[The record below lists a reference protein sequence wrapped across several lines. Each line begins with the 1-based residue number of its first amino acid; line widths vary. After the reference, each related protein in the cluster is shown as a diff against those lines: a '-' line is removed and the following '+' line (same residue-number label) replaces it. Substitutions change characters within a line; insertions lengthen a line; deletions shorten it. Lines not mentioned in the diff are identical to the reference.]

1 MKRLLTFILAA
12 VLCFSAAAESIRTIR
27 NVDTRVELNPDGSA
41 RVTQVWD
48 AEAGNSGTEFYIP
61 VENLGPMTIS
71 DLQVSENGVAYESL
85 GDKWDVDRNRDFKT
99 RKCGIVRKSHGVEL
113 CWGLGEKGNHVWT
126 IRYNLTGLVQAY
138 EDADGFN
145 YMFVNRGMDPAPE
158 HVRVTIVP
166 AFDCPEWT
174 YDNTRVWGFGFYG
187 DINVVDGAV
196 VAESSESMD
205 SGCSVITLVRFEKGL
220 FQPAVVREGSFQD
233 LLDRALD
240 GSSYGDDDDGK
251 WFLMIFAFFFLGGFL
266 FLIWAAIVSALGFKW
281 KKSFFG
287 QRKIT
292 EWFRDVPLEGNL
304 FAAHY
309 ALCKGRRFE
318 TQAPA
323 NNLIGAFFLRWIM
336 NGQVNVLR
344 ASDNAKRVDLAFV
357 ADTVSEDDVEES
369 LYQMAR
375 QAAGSNQ
382 VLEKNEFEK
391 WSKDNYNKMTAWPDR
406 ALARGKSWFH
416 NKGFL
421 IKDTTCTAQGQEEAR
436 RVIMFRNYLKDF
448 TLHDERAA
456 MEVRLWKEYLVY
468 AQLFGIADK
477 VAQEFKKLYPAQ
489 FEEVAR
495 NTGLDPTTLYYTIRW
510 TNSMST
516 RAYTNAVSKAGNIN
530 GTGGHTSFGGGG
542 GFSGGGFGG
551 GGR

>member
-1 MKRLLTFILAA
+1 MKRLLCLIFAA
-12 VLCFSAAAESIRTIR
+12 VLCISAAADSIRTIR
-27 NVDTRVELNPDGSA
+27 DVDIRVELSRDGSA
-41 RVTQVWD
+41 WVTQRWE
-48 AEAGNSGTEFYIP
+48 AEAGGSGTEFYIP
-61 VENLGPMTIS
+61 VGNLGPMTIGQLS
-71 DLQVSENGVAYESL
+71 VSENGVPYESL
-85 GDKWDVDRNRDFKT
+85 EDTWDVDRDRSYKAG
-99 RKCGIVRKSHGVEL
+99 KCGIVRKKDGVEL
-113 CWGLGEKGNHVWT
+113 CWGLGNAGWHNWEV
-126 IRYNLTGLVQAY
+126 RFFVTGLVQAY
-138 EDADGFN
+138 DDADAFN

-205 SGCSVITLVRFEKGL
+205 SDCAVITLVRFEKGL

-448 TLHDERAA
+448 TLNDERAA
-456 MEVRLWKEYLVY
+456 VEVRLWKEYLVY

-516 RAYTNAVSKAGNIN
+516 RAYTNAVTKAGNIN

>member
-1 MKRLLTFILAA
+1 MKRLLTVILAA
-12 VLCFSAAAESIRTIR
+12 VLCISAAAESIRTIR
-27 NVDTRVELNPDGSA
+27 SVDTRVELNQDGSA

-48 AEAGNSGTEFYIP
+48 AEAGGSGTEFYIP

-85 GDKWDVDRNRDFKT
+85 GDRWDVDKSRNFKT
-99 RKCGIVRKSHGVEL
+99 GKCGIVRKSHGVEL

-126 IRYNLTGLVQAY
+126 VRYTLTGLVQAY
-138 EDADGFN
+138 DDADGFN
-145 YMFVNRGMDPAPE
+145 YMFVNRGMDPAPN
-158 HVRVTIVP
+158 HARVTVVP
-166 AFDCPEWT
+166 AFDCPQWT
-174 YDNTRVWGFGFYG
+174 YDNTRVWAFGFYG

-196 VAESSESMD
+196 VAETSESMD
-205 SGCSVITLVRFEKGL
+205 GSCALITLVRFEKGL
-220 FQPAVVREGSFQD
+220 FQPAVVKGGPFQD

-240 GSSYGDDDDGK
+240 GSSYGEDDDSV
-251 WFLMIFAFFFLGGFL
+251 FIMIFGFL
-266 FLIWAAIVSALGFKW
+266 FTGGFALMLWVAIASALGFKW

-287 QRKIT
+287 KKKIT

-309 ALCKGRRFE
+309 ALTKGKRFE
-318 TQAPA
+318 VSAPA

-336 NGQVNVLR
+336 NGQVNVQR
-344 ASDNAKRVDLAFV
+344 ESGNAKRVDLSFV
-357 ADTVSEDDVEES
+357 AETVSQDDVEES

-375 QAAGSNQ
+375 QAAGSNL
-382 VLEKNEFEK
+382 VLEKNEFEQ
-391 WSKDNYNKMTAWPDR
+391 WSKDNYSKMTAWPDR

-416 NKGFL
+416 DKGYL
-421 IKDTTCTAQGQEEAR
+421 VKDTTLTAPGQVEACHL
-436 RVIMFRNYLKDF
+436 VEFRNYLKNF
-448 TLHDERAA
+448 TLSDERAA
-456 MEVRLWKEYLVY
+456 VEVRLWKEYLVY

-495 NTGLDPTTLYYTIRW
+495 STGLDPTTLYYTMRW
-510 TNSMST
+510 TNSMTT
-516 RAYTNAVSKAGNIN
+516 RAFTNAVTKAGNIN
-530 GTGGHTSFGGGG
+530 GTGGHASFGGGG